1 MSKFSVDLDK
11 TRPSRYVF
19 LAKLWDKRLKNF
31 GDFIPIMLD
40 TGAFNTVIS
49 KSLVSR
55 HATML
60 NGTMPIAIGGYKLVA
75 NICIIQ
81 RMNINGFTLHKIAAL
96 AVPFKG
102 ELKDH
107 ILLGANVINNW
118 EVTLS
123 RQKHRLSANED
134 VSAYRHIF
142 NAKGQIMSFQ
152 ELE

>member
-1 MSKFSVDLDK
+1 MPNFSADLDQD
-11 TRPSRYVF
+11 RLHRYIFPVQ
-19 LAKLWDKRLKNF
+19 LWDKARKKFSDNVDVLF
-31 GDFIPIMLD
+31 D
-40 TGAFNTVIS
+40 TGAFNTVIH
-49 KSLVSR
+49 KPLALKY
-55 HATML
+55 ATML
-60 NGTMPIAIGGYKLVA
+60 NGTMPIAIGGYKLIA

-81 RMNINGFTLHKIAAL
+81 QMRIDNHILHKIAAL
-96 AVPFKG
+96 AVPFTG
-102 ELKDH
+102 ELKGH